1 VVRFDC
7 GKVHDLVSKRRRH
20 WRVCEGAGRRET
32 GPAGDAGGWS
42 GLGEGLGNLVL
53 EAYAE
58 PIQSRER
65 VPAMLD

>member
-7 GKVHDLVSKRRRH
+7 GMMHDLVSKRRRH

-32 GPAGDAGGWS
+32 GPAGSARDAGGWS
-42 GLGEGLGNLVL
+42 ELGEGLANLVL

-58 PIQSRER
+58 PIQ
-65 VPAMLD
+65 